1 MNLALLLVVGRPSCW
16 FGPDVGRGCGR
27 RKDHEPNI
35 GRRCD
40 RYKDHGLGPSVGHG
54 CDRRKDHRGIEDTE
68 LLDIRD
74 VVRESWVKI
83 KLLVVI

>member
-1 MNLALLLVVGRPSCW
+1 MTT
-16 FGPDVGRGCGR
+16 RGCGR
-27 RKDHEPNI
+27 RKD
-35 GRRCD
+35 RD
-40 RYKDHGLGPSVGHG
+40 
-54 CDRRKDHRGIEDTE
+54 GIEDTE

>member
-1 MNLALLLVVGRPSCW
+1 MTT
-16 FGPDVGRGCGR
+16 RGCDH
-27 RKDHEPNI
+27 RKDH
-35 GRRCD
+35 
-40 RYKDHGLGPSVGHG
+40 GPSVGHG
-54 CDRRKDHRGIEDTE
+54 CDHWNDHRGIEDTE

>member
-1 MNLALLLVVGRPSCW
+1 MITVRIMSY
-16 FGPDVGRGCGR
+16 F
-27 RKDHEPNI
+27 
-35 GRRCD
+35 
-40 RYKDHGLGPSVGHG
+40 G
-54 CDRRKDHRGIEDTE
+54 CDRCNDNRGIKDTE

>member
-1 MNLALLLVVGRPSCW
+1 MIT
-16 FGPDVGRGCGR
+16 R
-27 RKDHEPNI
+27 R
-35 GRRCD
+35 
-40 RYKDHGLGPSVGHG
+40 GLGECWRPSVGHG
-54 CDRRKDHRGIEDTE
+54 CDRRKDHRLRPSVGHGCDRRNDHRGIEDTE